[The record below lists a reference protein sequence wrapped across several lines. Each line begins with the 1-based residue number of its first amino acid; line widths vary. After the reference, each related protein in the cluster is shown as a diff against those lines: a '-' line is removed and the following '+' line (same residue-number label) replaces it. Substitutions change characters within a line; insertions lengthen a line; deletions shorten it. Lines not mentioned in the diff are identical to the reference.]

1 MNTCVNVK
9 MKAAYIYD
17 LLLFHVY
24 SKFSGFLV
32 NLLGLTVLI
41 IGGLRLGKG
50 DLTLL
55 QASLYVIGG
64 MFILAYT
71 PFTLKRQAKRMM
83 KNMKYENELAY
94 RFDHDGIHENLS
106 GGKETCYAWEQIKKA
121 IATPKTISFYI
132 TETDAL
138 IIPKEC
144 FGDTFGPIMNLV
156 IQHMT
161 MDRIYIR

>member
-17 LLLFHVY
+17 LLLFHMY

-55 QASLYVIGG
+55 QAAFYLVGG
-64 MFILAYT
+64 FFILAYT
-71 PFTLKRQAKRMM
+71 PYTLKRQSKKMIKAE
-83 KNMKYENELAY
+83 KYQHELVY
-94 RFDHDGIHENLS
+94 SFDDEGIHEKLS
-106 GGKETCYAWEQIKKA
+106 EDKVTDISWNQVVKA
-121 IATPKTISFYI
+121 ISTPKTISFYI
-132 TETDAL
+132 TESEAM

-144 FGDTFGPIMNLV
+144 FGDSFGPIMNLV
-156 IQHMT
+156 IKHMT

>member
-17 LLLFHVY
+17 LLLFHMY
-24 SKFSGFLV
+24 SKFSGFLI

-50 DLTLL
+50 DLTLM
-55 QASLYVIGG
+55 QTAFYVVGG
-64 MFILAYT
+64 FFILAYT
-71 PFTLKRQAKRMM
+71 PYTLKRQSKKMIQAE
-83 KNMKYENELAY
+83 KYQNELVYSFNEA
-94 RFDHDGIHENLS
+94 GIHEKIDEERATEYN
-106 GGKETCYAWEQIKKA
+106 WDQIIKA

-132 TETDAL
+132 SETEAL

-144 FGDTFGPIMNLV
+144 FGDAFGPIMNLV
-156 IQHMT
+156 VKHMT
-161 MDRIYIR
+161 MDRIFIR